1 MQVRIVQLGQ
11 KKQFKEDTAA
21 EERSEESDQEEE
33 EMVEA
38 VEKGEKKKGLELQ
51 QMRNGERREKMRGI
65 IAAAGTKRGEAAT
78 TKKGTVVAATKRQN
92 KAEMGEDCVVRGRAD
107 WFDGR

>member
-38 VEKGEKKKGLELQ
+38 VEKGEKKGLELQ